1 MIALGHEYVCGFN
14 VAVNDSPRVCRVESV
29 GNLDGKRKQHSHLKW
44 TVGNPVLERAP
55 IQKLHGDKGPPIL
68 LAKVVNRADIGVI
81 ERGWGRGRALETGE
95 RLRVAGYFLRQ
106 KLEGDKPSQA
116 CILGLVDY
124 AHAAAAQLLDN
135 AVVRDGLVDHSLG
148 PGLGVAS
155 SYGGSRRQSTSPC
168 L

>member
-81 ERGWGRGRALETGE
+81 KRGRGLGLALGTGE
-95 RLRVAGYFLRQ
+95 RRRVSGYLLTL
-106 KLEGDKPSQA
+106 KADGDKPSQA
-116 CILGLVDY
+116 CILGLIDD
-124 AHAAAAQLLDN
+124 AHAPAAQLLDN
-135 AVVRDGLVDHSLG
+135 AVVRDGLVD
-148 PGLGVAS
+148 
-155 SYGGSRRQSTSPC
+155 
-168 L
+168 